1 MLGYS
6 GNSSLFCP
14 GNTARK
20 TTHPQFLP
28 SSEDKYLLGRDQ
40 TQRGVGGCETLVE
53 PGKGRQQLVLEKR
66 QKNSD
71 LGVLA
76 GQQGQ
81 PPADSV
87 ELEHKC
93 FQISVARKQMTC

>member
-6 GNSSLFCP
+6 GNSSAQGILQGKPPTHNFYLVL
-14 GNTARK
+14 K
-20 TTHPQFLP
+20 TSICLAETKL
-28 SSEDKYLLGRDQ
+28 K
-40 TQRGVGGCETLVE
+40 VGWVGCETLVE